1 MGKAWQGMWQGAG
14 DGERKGGRAAAAA
27 RHVPSG
33 FAACNPCNK
42 NSSVPLEFVHPS
54 HFPPLSVYLHLSLLL
69 TPFVLLSV
77 SPLISLINYTRIA
90 FDFDPILI
98 NF

>member
-14 DGERKGGRAAAAA
+14 DGEGGRAAAAA

-42 NSSVPLEFVHPS
+42 NSSVPLELVHPS
-54 HFPPLSVYLHLSLLL
+54 HFPPFSLSLLL
-69 TPFVLLSV
+69 TPFVSLSL

>member
-1 MGKAWQGMWQGAG
+1 MGKAWQRAE
-14 DGERKGGRAAAAA
+14 DGEGGRAAAAA

-54 HFPPLSVYLHLSLLL
+54 HFPLFYLSFLLTISFSHYLSRRLSLSSITQESHL
-69 TPFVLLSV
+69 
-77 SPLISLINYTRIA
+77 
-90 FDFDPILI
+90 ILI
-98 NF
+98 RF